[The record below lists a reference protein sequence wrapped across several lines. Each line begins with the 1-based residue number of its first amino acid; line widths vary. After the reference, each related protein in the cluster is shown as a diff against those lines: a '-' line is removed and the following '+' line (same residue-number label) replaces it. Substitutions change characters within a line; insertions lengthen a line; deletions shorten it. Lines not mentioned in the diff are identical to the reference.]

1 MWCLNLFFPLFY
13 SNLAALGLQ
22 PSKLADWSSSGPESK
37 ANGHG
42 SSSTLPRMSSVS
54 TTTAEQGREHRQ
66 GRWAYNLENQHMQW
80 HAVLKWFGLNFYD

>member
-1 MWCLNLFFPLFY
+1 MQIIDTTAPDVMCKCVSIYRYVHSLFSPLFY

-42 SSSTLPRMSSVS
+42 SSSTLPRMSSLS
-54 TTTAEQGREHRQ
+54 TATAEQGREHRH
-66 GRWAYNLENQHMQW
+66 GHWA
-80 HAVLKWFGLNFYD
+80 